1 MVTVQYLHSYVP
13 KHLAVQWLLNS
24 YEECYK
30 YYKHLKEKSKRKKK
44 WNTCSFRQKQVSC
57 RISMEKQYIRRS
69 KEYRQKVGD
78 KMDKKRQRKRSRRRR
93 LSHRQK
99 IVYMQIGAITVAI
112 FLALLVGAA
121 ALTKVLNRREVQT
134 DQKNAKQEQQEEK
147 IASEDDNSA
156 DSTSGDSRNE
166 PTTPEPTGEPVSI
179 TVSMVGDCTL
189 GTDINFDQSTSFDA
203 FYQMKND
210 PGYFFQNVKEI
221 FTADDLTVA
230 NMEGTLTTSDAR
242 QEKTFA
248 FKGDPSY
255 TEILT
260 RGGVEA
266 TNLANNHS
274 HDYGDQSYEDTIQY
288 LEAAG
293 ITTFG
298 YDRTTVM
305 DVKGIKVGLIGIY
318 ELKDGIG
325 RQQQVIDTIQ
335 EVKNQ
340 GAQVI
345 IVSFHWGTEK
355 SNIPDDAQKTLAH
368 LAIDQGADLVVGHH
382 PHVLQGIEKYQ
393 GKNIVY
399 SLGNFCFGGNKNPSD
414 KDTMI
419 FQQTFTVE
427 NGKLAEDD
435 VTNIIPCSLSS
446 ESGYNNYQPMVL
458 EGSEKERVLQKIED
472 FSTAINQ

>member
-1 MVTVQYLHSYVP
+1 MSY
-13 KHLAVQWLLNS
+13 
-24 YEECYK
+24 
-30 YYKHLKEKSKRKKK
+30 
-44 WNTCSFRQKQVSC
+44 
-57 RISMEKQYIRRS
+57 
-69 KEYRQKVGD
+69 
-78 KMDKKRQRKRSRRRR
+78 
-93 LSHRQK
+93 RQK
-99 IVYMQIGAITVAI
+99 IVYMQITLITVAI
-112 FLALLVGAA
+112 FLGLLVGAA
-121 ALTKVLNRREVQT
+121 ALTKVMNNRQAQNSEKT
-134 DQKNAKQEQQEEK
+134 ASQEQQEETTEPK
-147 IASEDDNSA
+147 KDDSSTDNTDDTSK
-156 DSTSGDSRNE
+156 DSQEET
-166 PTTPEPTGEPVSI
+166 TTPEPTAEPVSI

-189 GTDINFDQSTSFDA
+189 GTDVNFDQSTSFDA

-210 PGYFFQNVKEI
+210 PGYFFQNVKDI

-230 NMEGTLTTSDAR
+230 NMEGTLTTSNDR
-242 QEKTFA
+242 QQKTFA

-260 RGGVEA
+260 QGGVEA

-298 YDRTTVM
+298 YDRTAVM

-318 ELKDGIG
+318 ELKDGLG

-335 EVKNQ
+335 EVKDQ

-355 SNIPDDAQKTLAH
+355 SNIPDDIQKTLAH

-427 NGKLAEDD
+427 NGELVEDD

-458 EGSEKERVLQKIED
+458 EGSEKERVLQKIEE
-472 FSTAINQ
+472 FSAALNQ

>member
-1 MVTVQYLHSYVP
+1 MSY
-13 KHLAVQWLLNS
+13 
-24 YEECYK
+24 
-30 YYKHLKEKSKRKKK
+30 
-44 WNTCSFRQKQVSC
+44 
-57 RISMEKQYIRRS
+57 
-69 KEYRQKVGD
+69 
-78 KMDKKRQRKRSRRRR
+78 
-93 LSHRQK
+93 RQK
-99 IVYMQIGAITVAI
+99 IVYMQITLITVAI
-112 FLALLVGAA
+112 FLGLLVGAA
-121 ALTKVLNRREVQT
+121 ALTKVMNNRQAQNSEKT
-134 DQKNAKQEQQEEK
+134 ASQEQQEETTEPK
-147 IASEDDNSA
+147 KDDSSTDNTDDTSR
-156 DSTSGDSRNE
+156 DSKEKT
-166 PTTPEPTGEPVSI
+166 TTPEPTAETVSI

-189 GTDINFDQSTSFDA
+189 GTDVNFDQSTSFDA

-210 PGYFFQNVKEI
+210 PGYFFQNVKDI

-230 NMEGTLTTSDAR
+230 NMEGTLTTSNDR
-242 QEKTFA
+242 QQKTFA
-248 FKGDPSY
+248 FKGNPSY

-260 RGGVEA
+260 QGGVEA

-298 YDRTTVM
+298 YDRTAVM

-318 ELKDGIG
+318 ELKDGLG

-335 EVKNQ
+335 EVKDQ

-355 SNIPDDAQKTLAH
+355 SNIPDDIQKTLAH
-368 LAIDQGADLVVGHH
+368 LAVDQGADLVVGHH

-427 NGKLAEDD
+427 NGELVEDD

-458 EGSEKERVLQKIED
+458 EGSEKERVLQKIEE
-472 FSTAINQ
+472 FSAALNQ

>member
-1 MVTVQYLHSYVP
+1 M
-13 KHLAVQWLLNS
+13 N
-24 YEECYK
+24 
-30 YYKHLKEKSKRKKK
+30 KE
-44 WNTCSFRQKQVSC
+44 QQ
-57 RISMEKQYIRRS
+57 RRNA
-69 KEYRQKVGD
+69 
-78 KMDKKRQRKRSRRRR
+78 RRRR
-93 LSHRQK
+93 KRRRRMSYRQK
-99 IVYMQIGAITVAI
+99 IVYMQITLITVAI
-112 FLALLVGAA
+112 FLGLLVGAA
-121 ALTKVLNRREVQT
+121 ALTKVMNNRQAQNSEKT
-134 DQKNAKQEQQEEK
+134 ASQEQQEETTEPK
-147 IASEDDNSA
+147 KDDSSTDNTDDTSK
-156 DSTSGDSRNE
+156 DSQEET
-166 PTTPEPTGEPVSI
+166 TTPEPTAEPVSI

-189 GTDINFDQSTSFDA
+189 GTDVNFDQSTSFDA

-210 PGYFFQNVKEI
+210 PGYFFQKVKDI

-230 NMEGTLTTSDAR
+230 NMEGTLTTSNDR
-242 QEKTFA
+242 QQKTFA

-260 RGGVEA
+260 QGGVEA

-298 YDRTTVM
+298 YDRTAVM

-318 ELKDGIG
+318 ELKDGLG

-335 EVKNQ
+335 AVKDQ

-355 SNIPDDAQKTLAH
+355 SNIPDDIQKTLAH

-427 NGKLAEDD
+427 NGELVEDD

-458 EGSEKERVLQKIED
+458 EGSEKERVLQKIEE
-472 FSTAINQ
+472 FSAALNQ

>member
-1 MVTVQYLHSYVP
+1 MSY
-13 KHLAVQWLLNS
+13 
-24 YEECYK
+24 
-30 YYKHLKEKSKRKKK
+30 
-44 WNTCSFRQKQVSC
+44 
-57 RISMEKQYIRRS
+57 
-69 KEYRQKVGD
+69 
-78 KMDKKRQRKRSRRRR
+78 
-93 LSHRQK
+93 RQK
-99 IVYMQIGAITVAI
+99 IVYMQITLITVAI
-112 FLALLVGAA
+112 FLGLLVGAA
-121 ALTKVLNRREVQT
+121 ALTKVMNNRQAQNSEKTVS
-134 DQKNAKQEQQEEK
+134 QEQQEETTEPK
-147 IASEDDNSA
+147 KDDSSTDNTDDTSK
-156 DSTSGDSRNE
+156 DSQEET
-166 PTTPEPTGEPVSI
+166 TTPEPTAEPVSI

-189 GTDINFDQSTSFDA
+189 GTDVNFDQSTSFDA

-210 PGYFFQNVKEI
+210 PGYFFQNVKDI
-221 FTADDLTVA
+221 FNADDLTVA
-230 NMEGTLTTSDAR
+230 NMEGTLTTSNDR
-242 QEKTFA
+242 QQKTFA
-248 FKGDPSY
+248 FKGNPSY

-260 RGGVEA
+260 QGGVEA

-298 YDRTTVM
+298 YDRTAVM
-305 DVKGIKVGLIGIY
+305 DVKDIKVGLIGIY
-318 ELKDGIG
+318 ELKDGLG

-335 EVKNQ
+335 AVKDQ

-355 SNIPDDAQKTLAH
+355 SNIPDDIQKTLAH

-427 NGKLAEDD
+427 NGELVEDD

-458 EGSEKERVLQKIED
+458 EGSEKERVLQKIEE
-472 FSTAINQ
+472 FSAALNQ

>member
-1 MVTVQYLHSYVP
+1 
-13 KHLAVQWLLNS
+13 
-24 YEECYK
+24 
-30 YYKHLKEKSKRKKK
+30 
-44 WNTCSFRQKQVSC
+44 
-57 RISMEKQYIRRS
+57 
-69 KEYRQKVGD
+69 
-78 KMDKKRQRKRSRRRR
+78 MDKEQQRRNARRRR
-93 LSHRQK
+93 KRRRRMSYRQK
-99 IVYMQIGAITVAI
+99 IVYMQITLITVAI
-112 FLALLVGAA
+112 FLGLLVGAA
-121 ALTKVLNRREVQT
+121 ALTKVMNNRQAQNSEKT
-134 DQKNAKQEQQEEK
+134 ASQEQQEETTEPK
-147 IASEDDNSA
+147 KDDSSTDNTDDTSK
-156 DSTSGDSRNE
+156 DSQEET
-166 PTTPEPTGEPVSI
+166 TTPEPTAEPVSI
-179 TVSMVGDCTL
+179 TVSMVDDCTL
-189 GTDINFDQSTSFDA
+189 GTDVNFDQSTSFDA

-210 PGYFFQNVKEI
+210 PGYFFQNVKDI

-230 NMEGTLTTSDAR
+230 NMEGTLTTSNDR
-242 QEKTFA
+242 QQKTFA
-248 FKGDPSY
+248 FKGNPSY

-260 RGGVEA
+260 QGGVEA

-288 LEAAG
+288 LEADG

-298 YDRTTVM
+298 YDRTAVM

-318 ELKDGIG
+318 ELKDGLG
-325 RQQQVIDTIQ
+325 RQQQVIDTIR
-335 EVKNQ
+335 EVKDQ

-355 SNIPDDAQKTLAH
+355 SNIPDDIQKTLAH

-427 NGKLAEDD
+427 NGELVEDD

-458 EGSEKERVLQKIED
+458 EGSEKERVLQKIEE
-472 FSTAINQ
+472 FSAALNQ

>member
-1 MVTVQYLHSYVP
+1 MSY
-13 KHLAVQWLLNS
+13 
-24 YEECYK
+24 
-30 YYKHLKEKSKRKKK
+30 
-44 WNTCSFRQKQVSC
+44 
-57 RISMEKQYIRRS
+57 
-69 KEYRQKVGD
+69 
-78 KMDKKRQRKRSRRRR
+78 
-93 LSHRQK
+93 RQK
-99 IVYMQIGAITVAI
+99 IVYMQITLITVAI
-112 FLALLVGAA
+112 FLGLLVGAA
-121 ALTKVLNRREVQT
+121 ALTKVMNNRQAQNSEKT
-134 DQKNAKQEQQEEK
+134 ASQEQQEETTEPK
-147 IASEDDNSA
+147 KDDSSTDNTDDTSK
-156 DSTSGDSRNE
+156 DSQEET
-166 PTTPEPTGEPVSI
+166 TTPEPTAESVSI

-189 GTDINFDQSTSFDA
+189 GTDVNFDQSTSFDA

-210 PGYFFQNVKEI
+210 PGYFFQNVKDI

-230 NMEGTLTTSDAR
+230 NMEGTLTTSNDR
-242 QEKTFA
+242 QQKTFA

-260 RGGVEA
+260 QGGVEA

-298 YDRTTVM
+298 YDRTAVM

-318 ELKDGIG
+318 ELKDGLG

-335 EVKNQ
+335 AVKDQ

-355 SNIPDDAQKTLAH
+355 SNIPDDIQKTLAH

-427 NGKLAEDD
+427 NGELVEDD

-458 EGSEKERVLQKIED
+458 EGSEKERVLQKIEE
-472 FSTAINQ
+472 FSAALNQ

>member
-1 MVTVQYLHSYVP
+1 MSY
-13 KHLAVQWLLNS
+13 
-24 YEECYK
+24 
-30 YYKHLKEKSKRKKK
+30 
-44 WNTCSFRQKQVSC
+44 
-57 RISMEKQYIRRS
+57 
-69 KEYRQKVGD
+69 
-78 KMDKKRQRKRSRRRR
+78 
-93 LSHRQK
+93 RQK
-99 IVYMQIGAITVAI
+99 IVYMQITLITVAI
-112 FLALLVGAA
+112 FLGLLVGAA
-121 ALTKVLNRREVQT
+121 ALTKVMNNRQAQNSEKT
-134 DQKNAKQEQQEEK
+134 ASQEQQEETTEPK
-147 IASEDDNSA
+147 KDDSSTDNTDDTSK
-156 DSTSGDSRNE
+156 DSQEET
-166 PTTPEPTGEPVSI
+166 TTPEPTAEPVSI

-189 GTDINFDQSTSFDA
+189 GTDVNFDQSTSFDA

-210 PGYFFQNVKEI
+210 PGYFFQNVKDI

-230 NMEGTLTTSDAR
+230 NMEGTLTTSNDR
-242 QEKTFA
+242 QQKTFA
-248 FKGDPSY
+248 FKGNPSY

-260 RGGVEA
+260 QGGVEA

-298 YDRTTVM
+298 YDRTAVM

-318 ELKDGIG
+318 ELKDGLG

-335 EVKNQ
+335 EVKDQ

-355 SNIPDDAQKTLAH
+355 SNIPDDIQKTLAH
-368 LAIDQGADLVVGHH
+368 LAVDQGADLVVGHH

-399 SLGNFCFGGNKNPSD
+399 SLGNFCFGGHKNPSI

-427 NGKLAEDD
+427 NGELVEDD

-446 ESGYNNYQPMVL
+446 ESSYNNYQPMVL
-458 EGSEKERVLQKIED
+458 EGSEKERVLQKIEE
-472 FSTAINQ
+472 FSAALNQ

>member
-1 MVTVQYLHSYVP
+1 MSY
-13 KHLAVQWLLNS
+13 
-24 YEECYK
+24 
-30 YYKHLKEKSKRKKK
+30 
-44 WNTCSFRQKQVSC
+44 
-57 RISMEKQYIRRS
+57 
-69 KEYRQKVGD
+69 
-78 KMDKKRQRKRSRRRR
+78 
-93 LSHRQK
+93 RQK
-99 IVYMQIGAITVAI
+99 IVYMQITLITVAI
-112 FLALLVGAA
+112 FLGLLVGAA
-121 ALTKVLNRREVQT
+121 ALTKVMNNRQAQNSEKT
-134 DQKNAKQEQQEEK
+134 ASQEQQEETTEPK
-147 IASEDDNSA
+147 KDDSSTDNTDDTSK
-156 DSTSGDSRNE
+156 DSQEET
-166 PTTPEPTGEPVSI
+166 TTPEPTAEPVSI

-189 GTDINFDQSTSFDA
+189 GTDVNFDQSTSFDA

-210 PGYFFQNVKEI
+210 PGYFFQNVKDI

-230 NMEGTLTTSDAR
+230 NMEGTLTTSNDR
-242 QEKTFA
+242 QQKTFA
-248 FKGDPSY
+248 FKGNPSY

-260 RGGVEA
+260 QGGVEA

-288 LEAAG
+288 LEADG

-298 YDRTTVM
+298 YDRTAVM

-318 ELKDGIG
+318 ELKDGLG
-325 RQQQVIDTIQ
+325 RQQQVIDTIR
-335 EVKNQ
+335 EVKDQ

-355 SNIPDDAQKTLAH
+355 SNIPDDIQKTLAH

-427 NGKLAEDD
+427 NGKLVEDD

-458 EGSEKERVLQKIED
+458 EGSEKERVLQKIEE
-472 FSTAINQ
+472 FSAALNQ

>member
-1 MVTVQYLHSYVP
+1 MSY
-13 KHLAVQWLLNS
+13 
-24 YEECYK
+24 
-30 YYKHLKEKSKRKKK
+30 
-44 WNTCSFRQKQVSC
+44 
-57 RISMEKQYIRRS
+57 
-69 KEYRQKVGD
+69 
-78 KMDKKRQRKRSRRRR
+78 
-93 LSHRQK
+93 RQK
-99 IVYMQIGAITVAI
+99 IVYMQITLITVAI
-112 FLALLVGAA
+112 FLGLLVGAA
-121 ALTKVLNRREVQT
+121 ALTKVMNNRQAQNSEKT
-134 DQKNAKQEQQEEK
+134 ASQEQQEETTEPK
-147 IASEDDNSA
+147 KDDSSTDNTDDTSK
-156 DSTSGDSRNE
+156 DSQEET
-166 PTTPEPTGEPVSI
+166 TTPEPTAEPVSI

-189 GTDINFDQSTSFDA
+189 GTDVNFDQSTSFDA

-210 PGYFFQNVKEI
+210 PGYFFQNVKDI
-221 FTADDLTVA
+221 FNADDLTVA
-230 NMEGTLTTSDAR
+230 NMEGTLTTSNDR
-242 QEKTFA
+242 QQKTFA
-248 FKGDPSY
+248 FKGNPSY

-260 RGGVEA
+260 QGGVEA

-298 YDRTTVM
+298 YDRTAVM

-318 ELKDGIG
+318 ELKDGLG

-335 EVKNQ
+335 EVKDQ

-355 SNIPDDAQKTLAH
+355 SNIPDDIQKTLAH
-368 LAIDQGADLVVGHH
+368 LAVDQGADLVVGHH

-427 NGKLAEDD
+427 NGELVEDD

-458 EGSEKERVLQKIED
+458 EGSEKERVLQKIEE
-472 FSTAINQ
+472 FSAALNQ

>member
-1 MVTVQYLHSYVP
+1 M
-13 KHLAVQWLLNS
+13 N
-24 YEECYK
+24 
-30 YYKHLKEKSKRKKK
+30 KE
-44 WNTCSFRQKQVSC
+44 QQ
-57 RISMEKQYIRRS
+57 RRNA
-69 KEYRQKVGD
+69 
-78 KMDKKRQRKRSRRRR
+78 RRRR
-93 LSHRQK
+93 KRRRRMSYRQK
-99 IVYMQIGAITVAI
+99 IVYMQITLITVAI
-112 FLALLVGAA
+112 FLGLLVGAA
-121 ALTKVLNRREVQT
+121 ALTKVMNNRQAQNSEKT
-134 DQKNAKQEQQEEK
+134 ASQEQQEETTEPK
-147 IASEDDNSA
+147 KDDSSTDNTDDTSK
-156 DSTSGDSRNE
+156 DSQEET
-166 PTTPEPTGEPVSI
+166 TTPEPTAESVSI

-189 GTDINFDQSTSFDA
+189 GTDVNFDQSTSFDA

-210 PGYFFQNVKEI
+210 PGYFFQNVKDI

-230 NMEGTLTTSDAR
+230 NMEGTLTTSNDR
-242 QEKTFA
+242 QQKTFA

-298 YDRTTVM
+298 YDRTAVM

-318 ELKDGIG
+318 ELKDGLG

-335 EVKNQ
+335 EVKDQ

-355 SNIPDDAQKTLAH
+355 SNVPDDIQKTLAH
-368 LAIDQGADLVVGHH
+368 LAVDQGADLVVGHH
-382 PHVLQGIEKYQ
+382 QHVLQGIEKYQ

-427 NGKLAEDD
+427 NGELVEDD

-458 EGSEKERVLQKIED
+458 EGSEKERVLQKIEE
-472 FSTAINQ
+472 FSAALNQ

>member
-1 MVTVQYLHSYVP
+1 
-13 KHLAVQWLLNS
+13 
-24 YEECYK
+24 
-30 YYKHLKEKSKRKKK
+30 
-44 WNTCSFRQKQVSC
+44 
-57 RISMEKQYIRRS
+57 
-69 KEYRQKVGD
+69 
-78 KMDKKRQRKRSRRRR
+78 MDKEQQRRNARRRR
-93 LSHRQK
+93 KRRRRMSYRQK
-99 IVYMQIGAITVAI
+99 IVYMQITLITVAI
-112 FLALLVGAA
+112 FLGLLVGAA
-121 ALTKVLNRREVQT
+121 ALTKVMNNRQAQNSEKT
-134 DQKNAKQEQQEEK
+134 ASQEQQEETTEPK
-147 IASEDDNSA
+147 KDDSSTDNTDDTSK
-156 DSTSGDSRNE
+156 DSQE
-166 PTTPEPTGEPVSI
+166 ETTTPVSI

-189 GTDINFDQSTSFDA
+189 GTDVNFDQSTSFDA

-210 PGYFFQNVKEI
+210 PGYFFQNVKDI
-221 FTADDLTVA
+221 FTADDFTVA
-230 NMEGTLTTSDAR
+230 NMEGTLTTSNDR
-242 QEKTFA
+242 QQKTFA
-248 FKGDPSY
+248 FKGNPSY

-260 RGGVEA
+260 QGGVEA

-298 YDRTTVM
+298 YDRTAVM

-318 ELKDGIG
+318 ELKDGLG

-335 EVKNQ
+335 EVKDQ

-355 SNIPDDAQKTLAH
+355 SNIPDDIQKTLAH

-427 NGKLAEDD
+427 NGELVEDD

-458 EGSEKERVLQKIED
+458 EGSEKERVLQKIEE
-472 FSTAINQ
+472 FSAALNQ

>member
-1 MVTVQYLHSYVP
+1 
-13 KHLAVQWLLNS
+13 
-24 YEECYK
+24 
-30 YYKHLKEKSKRKKK
+30 
-44 WNTCSFRQKQVSC
+44 
-57 RISMEKQYIRRS
+57 
-69 KEYRQKVGD
+69 
-78 KMDKKRQRKRSRRRR
+78 MDKEQQRRNARRRR
-93 LSHRQK
+93 KRRRRMSYRQK
-99 IVYMQIGAITVAI
+99 IVYMQITLITVAI
-112 FLALLVGAA
+112 FLGLLVGAA
-121 ALTKVLNRREVQT
+121 ALTKVMNNRQAQNSEKT
-134 DQKNAKQEQQEEK
+134 ASQEQQEETTEPK
-147 IASEDDNSA
+147 KDDSSTDNTDDTSK
-156 DSTSGDSRNE
+156 DSQEET
-166 PTTPEPTGEPVSI
+166 TTPEPTAEPVSI

-189 GTDINFDQSTSFDA
+189 GTDVNFDQSTSFDA

-210 PGYFFQNVKEI
+210 PGYFFQNVKDI
-221 FTADDLTVA
+221 FTADDFTVA
-230 NMEGTLTTSDAR
+230 NMEGTLTTSNDR
-242 QEKTFA
+242 QQKTFA
-248 FKGDPSY
+248 FKGNPSY

-260 RGGVEA
+260 QGGVEA

-298 YDRTTVM
+298 YDRTAVM

-318 ELKDGIG
+318 ELKDGLG

-335 EVKNQ
+335 EVKDQ

-355 SNIPDDAQKTLAH
+355 SNIPDDIQKTLAH

-427 NGKLAEDD
+427 NGELVEDD

-458 EGSEKERVLQKIED
+458 EGSEKERILQKIEE
-472 FSTAINQ
+472 FSAALNQ

>member
-1 MVTVQYLHSYVP
+1 MSY
-13 KHLAVQWLLNS
+13 
-24 YEECYK
+24 
-30 YYKHLKEKSKRKKK
+30 
-44 WNTCSFRQKQVSC
+44 
-57 RISMEKQYIRRS
+57 
-69 KEYRQKVGD
+69 
-78 KMDKKRQRKRSRRRR
+78 
-93 LSHRQK
+93 RQK
-99 IVYMQIGAITVAI
+99 IVYMQITLITVAI
-112 FLALLVGAA
+112 FLGLLVGAA
-121 ALTKVLNRREVQT
+121 ALTKAMNNRQAQNSEKT
-134 DQKNAKQEQQEEK
+134 ASQEQQEETTEPK
-147 IASEDDNSA
+147 KDDSSTDNTDDTSK
-156 DSTSGDSRNE
+156 DSQEET
-166 PTTPEPTGEPVSI
+166 TTPEPTAEPVSI
-179 TVSMVGDCTL
+179 TVSMVGDWTL
-189 GTDINFDQSTSFDA
+189 GTDVNFDQSTSFDA

-210 PGYFFQNVKEI
+210 PGYFFQKVKDI

-230 NMEGTLTTSDAR
+230 NMEGTLTTSNDR
-242 QEKTFA
+242 QQKTFA

-260 RGGVEA
+260 QGGVEA

-298 YDRTTVM
+298 YDRTAVM

-318 ELKDGIG
+318 ELKDGLG

-335 EVKNQ
+335 AVKDQ

-355 SNIPDDAQKTLAH
+355 SNIPDDIQKTLAH

-427 NGKLAEDD
+427 NGELVEDD

-458 EGSEKERVLQKIED
+458 EGSEKERVLQKIEE
-472 FSTAINQ
+472 FSAALNQ

>member
-1 MVTVQYLHSYVP
+1 
-13 KHLAVQWLLNS
+13 
-24 YEECYK
+24 
-30 YYKHLKEKSKRKKK
+30 
-44 WNTCSFRQKQVSC
+44 
-57 RISMEKQYIRRS
+57 
-69 KEYRQKVGD
+69 
-78 KMDKKRQRKRSRRRR
+78 MDKEQQRRNARRRR
-93 LSHRQK
+93 KRRRRMSYRQK
-99 IVYMQIGAITVAI
+99 IVYMQITLITVAI
-112 FLALLVGAA
+112 FLGLLVGAA
-121 ALTKVLNRREVQT
+121 ALTKVMNNRQAQNSEKT
-134 DQKNAKQEQQEEK
+134 ASQEQQEETTEPK
-147 IASEDDNSA
+147 KDDSSTDNTDDTSK
-156 DSTSGDSRNE
+156 DSQEET
-166 PTTPEPTGEPVSI
+166 TTPEPTAEPVSI

-189 GTDINFDQSTSFDA
+189 GTDVNFDQSTSFDA

-210 PGYFFQNVKEI
+210 PGYFFQNVKDI

-230 NMEGTLTTSDAR
+230 NMEGTLTTSNDR
-242 QEKTFA
+242 QQKTFA
-248 FKGDPSY
+248 FKGNPSY

-260 RGGVEA
+260 QGGVEA

-298 YDRTTVM
+298 YDRTAVM

-318 ELKDGIG
+318 ELKDGLG
-325 RQQQVIDTIQ
+325 RQQQVIDTIR
-335 EVKNQ
+335 EVKDQ

-355 SNIPDDAQKTLAH
+355 SNIPDDIQKTLAH

-427 NGKLAEDD
+427 NGELVEDD

-458 EGSEKERVLQKIED
+458 EGSEKERVLQKIEE
-472 FSTAINQ
+472 FSAALNQ

>member
-1 MVTVQYLHSYVP
+1 M
-13 KHLAVQWLLNS
+13 N
-24 YEECYK
+24 
-30 YYKHLKEKSKRKKK
+30 KE
-44 WNTCSFRQKQVSC
+44 QQ
-57 RISMEKQYIRRS
+57 RRNA
-69 KEYRQKVGD
+69 
-78 KMDKKRQRKRSRRRR
+78 RRRR
-93 LSHRQK
+93 KRRRRMSYRQK
-99 IVYMQIGAITVAI
+99 IVYMQITLITVAI
-112 FLALLVGAA
+112 FLGLLVGAA
-121 ALTKVLNRREVQT
+121 ALTKVMNNRQAQNSEKT
-134 DQKNAKQEQQEEK
+134 ASQEQQEETTEPK
-147 IASEDDNSA
+147 KDDSSTDNTDDISK
-156 DSTSGDSRNE
+156 DSQEET
-166 PTTPEPTGEPVSI
+166 TTPEPTAEPVSI

-189 GTDINFDQSTSFDA
+189 GTDVNFDQSTSFDA

-210 PGYFFQNVKEI
+210 PGYFFQNVKDI
-221 FTADDLTVA
+221 FTADDLTVT
-230 NMEGTLTTSDAR
+230 NMEGTLTTSNDR
-242 QEKTFA
+242 QQKTFA

-298 YDRTTVM
+298 YDRTAVM

-318 ELKDGIG
+318 ELKDGLG

-335 EVKNQ
+335 EVKDQ

-355 SNIPDDAQKTLAH
+355 SNIPDDIQKTLAH
-368 LAIDQGADLVVGHH
+368 LAVDQGADLVVGHH

-427 NGKLAEDD
+427 NGELVEDD

-458 EGSEKERVLQKIED
+458 EGSEKERVLQKIEE
-472 FSTAINQ
+472 FSAALNQ

>member
-1 MVTVQYLHSYVP
+1 
-13 KHLAVQWLLNS
+13 
-24 YEECYK
+24 
-30 YYKHLKEKSKRKKK
+30 
-44 WNTCSFRQKQVSC
+44 
-57 RISMEKQYIRRS
+57 
-69 KEYRQKVGD
+69 
-78 KMDKKRQRKRSRRRR
+78 MDKEQQRRNARRRR
-93 LSHRQK
+93 KRRRRMSYRQK
-99 IVYMQIGAITVAI
+99 IVYMQITLITVAI
-112 FLALLVGAA
+112 FLGLLVGAA
-121 ALTKVLNRREVQT
+121 ALTKVMNNRQAQNSEKT
-134 DQKNAKQEQQEEK
+134 ASQEQQEETTEPK
-147 IASEDDNSA
+147 KDDSSTDNTDDTSK
-156 DSTSGDSRNE
+156 DSQEET
-166 PTTPEPTGEPVSI
+166 TTPEPTAEPVSI

-189 GTDINFDQSTSFDA
+189 GTDVNFDQSTSFDA

-210 PGYFFQNVKEI
+210 PGYFFQNVKDI

-230 NMEGTLTTSDAR
+230 NMEGTLTTSNDR
-242 QEKTFA
+242 QQKTFA
-248 FKGDPSY
+248 FKGNPSY

-260 RGGVEA
+260 QGGVEA

-288 LEAAG
+288 LESDG

-298 YDRTTVM
+298 YDRTAVM

-318 ELKDGIG
+318 ELKDGLG
-325 RQQQVIDTIQ
+325 RQQQVIDTIR
-335 EVKNQ
+335 EVKDQ

-355 SNIPDDAQKTLAH
+355 SNIPDDIQKTLAH

-427 NGKLAEDD
+427 NGELVEDD

-458 EGSEKERVLQKIED
+458 EGSEKERVLQKIEE
-472 FSTAINQ
+472 FSVALNQ

>member
-1 MVTVQYLHSYVP
+1 
-13 KHLAVQWLLNS
+13 
-24 YEECYK
+24 
-30 YYKHLKEKSKRKKK
+30 
-44 WNTCSFRQKQVSC
+44 
-57 RISMEKQYIRRS
+57 
-69 KEYRQKVGD
+69 
-78 KMDKKRQRKRSRRRR
+78 MDKEQQRRNARRRR
-93 LSHRQK
+93 KRRRRMSYRQK
-99 IVYMQIGAITVAI
+99 IVYMQITLITVAI
-112 FLALLVGAA
+112 FLGLLVGAA
-121 ALTKVLNRREVQT
+121 ALTKVMNNRQAQNSEKT
-134 DQKNAKQEQQEEK
+134 ASQEQQEETTEPK
-147 IASEDDNSA
+147 KDDSSTDNTDDTSK
-156 DSTSGDSRNE
+156 DSQEET
-166 PTTPEPTGEPVSI
+166 TTPEPTAEPVSI

-189 GTDINFDQSTSFDA
+189 GTDVNFDQSTSFDA

-210 PGYFFQNVKEI
+210 PGYFFQNVKDI

-230 NMEGTLTTSDAR
+230 NMEGTLTTSNDR
-242 QEKTFA
+242 QQKTFA
-248 FKGDPSY
+248 FKGNPSY

-260 RGGVEA
+260 QGGVEA

-298 YDRTTVM
+298 YDRTAVM

-318 ELKDGIG
+318 ELKDGLG

-335 EVKNQ
+335 EVKDQ

-355 SNIPDDAQKTLAH
+355 SNIPDDIQKTLAH

-427 NGKLAEDD
+427 NGELVEDD

-458 EGSEKERVLQKIED
+458 DGSEKERVLQKIEE
-472 FSTAINQ
+472 FSAALNQ

>member
-1 MVTVQYLHSYVP
+1 MSY
-13 KHLAVQWLLNS
+13 
-24 YEECYK
+24 
-30 YYKHLKEKSKRKKK
+30 
-44 WNTCSFRQKQVSC
+44 
-57 RISMEKQYIRRS
+57 
-69 KEYRQKVGD
+69 
-78 KMDKKRQRKRSRRRR
+78 
-93 LSHRQK
+93 RQK
-99 IVYMQIGAITVAI
+99 IVYMQITLITVAI
-112 FLALLVGAA
+112 FLGLLVGAA
-121 ALTKVLNRREVQT
+121 ALTKVMNNRQAQNSEKT
-134 DQKNAKQEQQEEK
+134 ASQEQQEQTTEPK
-147 IASEDDNSA
+147 KDDSSTDNTDDTSK
-156 DSTSGDSRNE
+156 DSQEET
-166 PTTPEPTGEPVSI
+166 TTPEPTAEPVSI

-189 GTDINFDQSTSFDA
+189 GTDVNFDQSTSFDA

-210 PGYFFQNVKEI
+210 PGYFFQNVKDI

-230 NMEGTLTTSDAR
+230 NMEGTLTTSNDR
-242 QEKTFA
+242 QQKTFA
-248 FKGDPSY
+248 FKGNPSY

-260 RGGVEA
+260 QGGVEA

-288 LEAAG
+288 LEADG

-298 YDRTTVM
+298 YDRTAVM

-318 ELKDGIG
+318 ELKDGLG
-325 RQQQVIDTIQ
+325 RQQQVIDTIR
-335 EVKNQ
+335 EVKDQ

-355 SNIPDDAQKTLAH
+355 SNIPDDIQKTLAH

-427 NGKLAEDD
+427 NGELVEDD

-458 EGSEKERVLQKIED
+458 EGSEKERVLQKIEE
-472 FSTAINQ
+472 FSAALNQ

>member
-1 MVTVQYLHSYVP
+1 M
-13 KHLAVQWLLNS
+13 N
-24 YEECYK
+24 
-30 YYKHLKEKSKRKKK
+30 KE
-44 WNTCSFRQKQVSC
+44 QQ
-57 RISMEKQYIRRS
+57 RRNA
-69 KEYRQKVGD
+69 
-78 KMDKKRQRKRSRRRR
+78 RRRR
-93 LSHRQK
+93 KRRRRMSYRQK
-99 IVYMQIGAITVAI
+99 IVYMQITLITVAI
-112 FLALLVGAA
+112 FLGLLVGAA
-121 ALTKVLNRREVQT
+121 ALTKVMNNRQAQNSEKT
-134 DQKNAKQEQQEEK
+134 ASQEQQEETTEPK
-147 IASEDDNSA
+147 KDDSSTDNTDDTSK
-156 DSTSGDSRNE
+156 DSQEET
-166 PTTPEPTGEPVSI
+166 TTPEPTAESVSI

-189 GTDINFDQSTSFDA
+189 GTDVNFDQSTSFDA

-210 PGYFFQNVKEI
+210 PGYFFQNVKDI

-230 NMEGTLTTSDAR
+230 NMEGTLTTSNDR
-242 QEKTFA
+242 QQKTFA

-260 RGGVEA
+260 RGSVEA

-298 YDRTTVM
+298 YDRTAVM

-318 ELKDGIG
+318 ELKDGLG

-335 EVKNQ
+335 KVKDQ

-355 SNIPDDAQKTLAH
+355 SNIPDDIQKTLAH

-427 NGKLAEDD
+427 NGELVEDD

-458 EGSEKERVLQKIED
+458 EVSEKERVLQKIEE
-472 FSTAINQ
+472 FSAALNQ

>member
-1 MVTVQYLHSYVP
+1 M
-13 KHLAVQWLLNS
+13 N
-24 YEECYK
+24 
-30 YYKHLKEKSKRKKK
+30 KE
-44 WNTCSFRQKQVSC
+44 QQ
-57 RISMEKQYIRRS
+57 RRNA
-69 KEYRQKVGD
+69 
-78 KMDKKRQRKRSRRRR
+78 RRRR
-93 LSHRQK
+93 KRRRRMSYRQK
-99 IVYMQIGAITVAI
+99 IVYMQITLITVAI
-112 FLALLVGAA
+112 FLGLLVGAA
-121 ALTKVLNRREVQT
+121 ALTKAMNNRQAQNSEKT
-134 DQKNAKQEQQEEK
+134 ASQEQQEATTEPK
-147 IASEDDNSA
+147 KDDSSTDNTDDTSK
-156 DSTSGDSRNE
+156 DSQEET
-166 PTTPEPTGEPVSI
+166 TTPEPTAEPVSI

-189 GTDINFDQSTSFDA
+189 GTDVNFDQSTSFDA

-210 PGYFFQNVKEI
+210 PGYFFQKVKDI

-230 NMEGTLTTSDAR
+230 NMEGTLTTSNDR
-242 QEKTFA
+242 QQKTFA

-260 RGGVEA
+260 QGGVEA

-298 YDRTTVM
+298 YDRTAVM

-318 ELKDGIG
+318 ELKDGLG

-335 EVKNQ
+335 EVKDQ

-355 SNIPDDAQKTLAH
+355 SNIPDDIQKTLAH

-427 NGKLAEDD
+427 NEELVEDD

-458 EGSEKERVLQKIED
+458 EGSEKERVLQKIEE
-472 FSTAINQ
+472 FSAALNQ

>member
-1 MVTVQYLHSYVP
+1 MSY
-13 KHLAVQWLLNS
+13 
-24 YEECYK
+24 
-30 YYKHLKEKSKRKKK
+30 
-44 WNTCSFRQKQVSC
+44 
-57 RISMEKQYIRRS
+57 
-69 KEYRQKVGD
+69 
-78 KMDKKRQRKRSRRRR
+78 
-93 LSHRQK
+93 RQK
-99 IVYMQIGAITVAI
+99 IVYMQITLITVAI
-112 FLALLVGAA
+112 FLGLLVGAA
-121 ALTKVLNRREVQT
+121 ALTKVMNNRQAQNSEKT
-134 DQKNAKQEQQEEK
+134 ASQEQQEETTEPK
-147 IASEDDNSA
+147 KDDSSTDNTDDTSK
-156 DSTSGDSRNE
+156 DSQEET
-166 PTTPEPTGEPVSI
+166 TTPEPTAEPVSI

-189 GTDINFDQSTSFDA
+189 GTDVNFDQSTSFDA

-210 PGYFFQNVKEI
+210 PGYFFQNVKDI

-230 NMEGTLTTSDAR
+230 NMEGTLTTSNDR
-242 QEKTFA
+242 QQKTFA

-274 HDYGDQSYEDTIQY
+274 RDYGDQSYEDTIQY

-298 YDRTTVM
+298 YDRTAVM

-318 ELKDGIG
+318 ELKDGLG

-335 EVKNQ
+335 EVKDQ

-355 SNIPDDAQKTLAH
+355 SNVPDDIQKTLAH
-368 LAIDQGADLVVGHH
+368 LAVDQGADLVVGHH

-427 NGKLAEDD
+427 NGELVEDD

-458 EGSEKERVLQKIED
+458 EGSEKERVLQKIEE
-472 FSTAINQ
+472 FSAALNQ

>member
-1 MVTVQYLHSYVP
+1 MSY
-13 KHLAVQWLLNS
+13 
-24 YEECYK
+24 
-30 YYKHLKEKSKRKKK
+30 
-44 WNTCSFRQKQVSC
+44 
-57 RISMEKQYIRRS
+57 
-69 KEYRQKVGD
+69 
-78 KMDKKRQRKRSRRRR
+78 
-93 LSHRQK
+93 RQK
-99 IVYMQIGAITVAI
+99 IVYMQITLITVAI
-112 FLALLVGAA
+112 FLGLLVGAA
-121 ALTKVLNRREVQT
+121 ALTKVMNNRQAQNSEKT
-134 DQKNAKQEQQEEK
+134 ASQEQQEETTEPK
-147 IASEDDNSA
+147 KDDSSTDNTDDTSK
-156 DSTSGDSRNE
+156 DSQEET
-166 PTTPEPTGEPVSI
+166 TTPEPTAESVSI

-189 GTDINFDQSTSFDA
+189 GTDVNFDQSTSFDA

-210 PGYFFQNVKEI
+210 PGYFFQNVKDI

-230 NMEGTLTTSDAR
+230 NMEGTLTTSNDR
-242 QEKTFA
+242 QQKTFA

-274 HDYGDQSYEDTIQY
+274 RDYGDQSYEDTIQY

-298 YDRTTVM
+298 YDRTAVM

-318 ELKDGIG
+318 ELKDGLG

-335 EVKNQ
+335 EVKDQ

-355 SNIPDDAQKTLAH
+355 SNIPDDIQKTLAH
-368 LAIDQGADLVVGHH
+368 LAVDQGADLVVGHH

-427 NGKLAEDD
+427 NGELVEDD

-458 EGSEKERVLQKIED
+458 EGSEKERVLQKIEE
-472 FSTAINQ
+472 FSAALNQ

>member
-1 MVTVQYLHSYVP
+1 
-13 KHLAVQWLLNS
+13 
-24 YEECYK
+24 
-30 YYKHLKEKSKRKKK
+30 
-44 WNTCSFRQKQVSC
+44 
-57 RISMEKQYIRRS
+57 
-69 KEYRQKVGD
+69 
-78 KMDKKRQRKRSRRRR
+78 MDKEQQRRNARRRR
-93 LSHRQK
+93 KRRRRMSYRQK
-99 IVYMQIGAITVAI
+99 IVYMQITLITVAI
-112 FLALLVGAA
+112 FLGLLVGAA
-121 ALTKVLNRREVQT
+121 ALTKVMNNRQAQNSEKTASQG
-134 DQKNAKQEQQEEK
+134 QQEETTEPK
-147 IASEDDNSA
+147 KDDSSTDNTDDTSK
-156 DSTSGDSRNE
+156 DSQEET
-166 PTTPEPTGEPVSI
+166 TTPEPTAEPVSI

-189 GTDINFDQSTSFDA
+189 GTDVNFDQSTSFDA

-210 PGYFFQNVKEI
+210 PGYFFQNVKDI

-230 NMEGTLTTSDAR
+230 NMEGTLTTSNDR
-242 QEKTFA
+242 QQKTFA
-248 FKGDPSY
+248 FKGNPSY

-260 RGGVEA
+260 QGGVEA

-298 YDRTTVM
+298 YDRTAVM

-318 ELKDGIG
+318 ELKDGLG

-335 EVKNQ
+335 EVKDQ

-355 SNIPDDAQKTLAH
+355 SNIPDDIQKTLAH

-427 NGKLAEDD
+427 NGELVEDD

-458 EGSEKERVLQKIED
+458 EGSEKERVLQKIEE
-472 FSTAINQ
+472 FSAALNQ

>member
-1 MVTVQYLHSYVP
+1 MSY
-13 KHLAVQWLLNS
+13 
-24 YEECYK
+24 
-30 YYKHLKEKSKRKKK
+30 
-44 WNTCSFRQKQVSC
+44 
-57 RISMEKQYIRRS
+57 
-69 KEYRQKVGD
+69 
-78 KMDKKRQRKRSRRRR
+78 
-93 LSHRQK
+93 RQK
-99 IVYMQIGAITVAI
+99 IVYMQITLITVAI
-112 FLALLVGAA
+112 FLGLLVGAA
-121 ALTKVLNRREVQT
+121 ALTKVMNNRQAQNSEKT
-134 DQKNAKQEQQEEK
+134 ASQEQQEETTEPK
-147 IASEDDNSA
+147 KDDSSTDNTDDTSK
-156 DSTSGDSRNE
+156 DSQEET
-166 PTTPEPTGEPVSI
+166 TTPEPTAEPVSI

-189 GTDINFDQSTSFDA
+189 GTDVNFDQSTSFDA

-210 PGYFFQNVKEI
+210 PGYFFQNVKDI

-230 NMEGTLTTSDAR
+230 NMEGTLTTSNDR
-242 QEKTFA
+242 QQKTFA
-248 FKGDPSY
+248 FKGNPSY

-260 RGGVEA
+260 QGGVEA

-298 YDRTTVM
+298 YDRTAVM

-318 ELKDGIG
+318 ELKDGLG

-335 EVKNQ
+335 EVKDQ

-355 SNIPDDAQKTLAH
+355 SNIPDDIQKTLAH

-399 SLGNFCFGGNKNPSD
+399 SLGNFCFDGNKNPSD

-427 NGKLAEDD
+427 NGELVEDD

-458 EGSEKERVLQKIED
+458 EGSEKERVLQKIEE
-472 FSTAINQ
+472 FSAALNQ

>member
-1 MVTVQYLHSYVP
+1 M
-13 KHLAVQWLLNS
+13 N
-24 YEECYK
+24 
-30 YYKHLKEKSKRKKK
+30 KEQQRRNARRRRKR
-44 WNTCSFRQKQVSC
+44 
-57 RISMEKQYIRRS
+57 RRRMS
-69 KEYRQKVGD
+69 YRQK
-78 KMDKKRQRKRSRRRR
+78 S
-93 LSHRQK
+93 
-99 IVYMQIGAITVAI
+99 VYMQITLITVAI
-112 FLALLVGAA
+112 FLGLLVGAA
-121 ALTKVLNRREVQT
+121 ALTKVMNNRQAQNSEKT
-134 DQKNAKQEQQEEK
+134 ASQEQQEETTEPK
-147 IASEDDNSA
+147 KDDSGTDNTDDTSK
-156 DSTSGDSRNE
+156 DSQEET
-166 PTTPEPTGEPVSI
+166 TTPEPTAEPVSI

-189 GTDINFDQSTSFDA
+189 GTEVNFDQSTSFDA

-210 PGYFFQNVKEI
+210 PGYFFQKVKDI

-230 NMEGTLTTSDAR
+230 NMEGTLTTSNDR
-242 QEKTFA
+242 QQKTFA

-260 RGGVEA
+260 QGGVEA

-298 YDRTTVM
+298 YDRTAVM

-318 ELKDGIG
+318 ELKDGLG

-335 EVKNQ
+335 AVKDQ

-355 SNIPDDAQKTLAH
+355 SNIPDDIQKTLAH

-427 NGKLAEDD
+427 NGELVEDD

-458 EGSEKERVLQKIED
+458 EGSEKERVLQKIEE
-472 FSTAINQ
+472 FSAALNQ

>member
-1 MVTVQYLHSYVP
+1 M
-13 KHLAVQWLLNS
+13 N
-24 YEECYK
+24 
-30 YYKHLKEKSKRKKK
+30 KE
-44 WNTCSFRQKQVSC
+44 QQ
-57 RISMEKQYIRRS
+57 RRNA
-69 KEYRQKVGD
+69 
-78 KMDKKRQRKRSRRRR
+78 RRRR
-93 LSHRQK
+93 KRRRRMSYRQK
-99 IVYMQIGAITVAI
+99 IVYMQITLITVAI
-112 FLALLVGAA
+112 FLGLLVGAA
-121 ALTKVLNRREVQT
+121 ALTKVMNNRQAQNSEKT
-134 DQKNAKQEQQEEK
+134 ASQEQQEETTEPK
-147 IASEDDNSA
+147 KDDSSTDNTDDTSK
-156 DSTSGDSRNE
+156 DSQEET
-166 PTTPEPTGEPVSI
+166 TTPEPTAESVSI

-189 GTDINFDQSTSFDA
+189 GTDVNFDQSTSFDA

-210 PGYFFQNVKEI
+210 PGYFFQNVKDI

-230 NMEGTLTTSDAR
+230 NMEGTLTTSNDR
-242 QEKTFA
+242 QQKTFA

-298 YDRTTVM
+298 YDRTAVM
-305 DVKGIKVGLIGIY
+305 DVKGIKVGMIGIY
-318 ELKDGIG
+318 ELKDGLG

-335 EVKNQ
+335 EVKDQ

-355 SNIPDDAQKTLAH
+355 SNVPDDIQKTLAH
-368 LAIDQGADLVVGHH
+368 LAVDQGADLVVGHH

-427 NGKLAEDD
+427 NGELVEDD

-458 EGSEKERVLQKIED
+458 EGSEKERVLQKIEE
-472 FSTAINQ
+472 FSAALNQ

>member
-1 MVTVQYLHSYVP
+1 MSY
-13 KHLAVQWLLNS
+13 
-24 YEECYK
+24 
-30 YYKHLKEKSKRKKK
+30 
-44 WNTCSFRQKQVSC
+44 
-57 RISMEKQYIRRS
+57 
-69 KEYRQKVGD
+69 
-78 KMDKKRQRKRSRRRR
+78 
-93 LSHRQK
+93 RQK
-99 IVYMQIGAITVAI
+99 IVYMQITLITVAI
-112 FLALLVGAA
+112 FLGLLVGAA
-121 ALTKVLNRREVQT
+121 ALTKVMNNRQAQNSEKT
-134 DQKNAKQEQQEEK
+134 ASQEQQEETTEPK
-147 IASEDDNSA
+147 KDDSSTDNTDDTSK
-156 DSTSGDSRNE
+156 DSQEET
-166 PTTPEPTGEPVSI
+166 TTPEPTGEPFSI

-210 PGYFFQNVKEI
+210 PGYFFQNVKDI

-230 NMEGTLTTSDAR
+230 NMEGTLTTSNDR
-242 QEKTFA
+242 QQKTFA
-248 FKGDPSY
+248 FKGNPSY

-260 RGGVEA
+260 QGGVEA

-298 YDRTTVM
+298 YDRTAVM

-318 ELKDGIG
+318 ELKDGLG

-335 EVKNQ
+335 EVKDQ

-355 SNIPDDAQKTLAH
+355 SNIPDDIQKTLAH

-427 NGKLAEDD
+427 NGELVEDD

-458 EGSEKERVLQKIED
+458 DGSEKERVLQKIEE
-472 FSTAINQ
+472 FSAALNQ

>member
-1 MVTVQYLHSYVP
+1 
-13 KHLAVQWLLNS
+13 
-24 YEECYK
+24 
-30 YYKHLKEKSKRKKK
+30 
-44 WNTCSFRQKQVSC
+44 
-57 RISMEKQYIRRS
+57 
-69 KEYRQKVGD
+69 
-78 KMDKKRQRKRSRRRR
+78 MDKEQQRRNARRRR
-93 LSHRQK
+93 KRRRRMSYRQK
-99 IVYMQIGAITVAI
+99 IVYMQITLITVAI
-112 FLALLVGAA
+112 FLGLLVGAA
-121 ALTKVLNRREVQT
+121 ALTKVMNNRQAQNSEKT
-134 DQKNAKQEQQEEK
+134 ASQEQQEETTEPK
-147 IASEDDNSA
+147 KDDSSTDNTDDTSK
-156 DSTSGDSRNE
+156 DSQEET
-166 PTTPEPTGEPVSI
+166 TTPEPTAEPVSI

-189 GTDINFDQSTSFDA
+189 GTDVNFDQSTSFDA

-210 PGYFFQNVKEI
+210 PGYFFQNVKDI

-230 NMEGTLTTSDAR
+230 NMEGTLTTSNDR
-242 QEKTFA
+242 QQKTFA
-248 FKGDPSY
+248 FKGNPSY

-260 RGGVEA
+260 QGGVEA

-298 YDRTTVM
+298 YDRTAVM

-318 ELKDGIG
+318 ELKDGLG

-335 EVKNQ
+335 EVKDQ

-355 SNIPDDAQKTLAH
+355 SNIPDDIQKTLAH

-399 SLGNFCFGGNKNPSD
+399 SLGNFCFGGNSAPSD
-414 KDTMI
+414 MDSMI
-419 FQQTFTVE
+419 FQQTFTISNDGVKAD
-427 NGKLAEDD
+427 N
-435 VTNIIPCSLSS
+435 VTNIIPCSISS
-446 ESGYNNYQPMVL
+446 AYGYNNYQPTPA
-458 EGSEKERVLQKIED
+458 EGDEKTRIMEKIQERSSWIG
-472 FSTAINQ
+472 

>member
-1 MVTVQYLHSYVP
+1 MSY
-13 KHLAVQWLLNS
+13 
-24 YEECYK
+24 
-30 YYKHLKEKSKRKKK
+30 
-44 WNTCSFRQKQVSC
+44 
-57 RISMEKQYIRRS
+57 
-69 KEYRQKVGD
+69 
-78 KMDKKRQRKRSRRRR
+78 
-93 LSHRQK
+93 RQK
-99 IVYMQIGAITVAI
+99 IVYMQITLITVAI
-112 FLALLVGAA
+112 FLGLLVGAA
-121 ALTKVLNRREVQT
+121 ALTKVMNNRQAQNSEKT
-134 DQKNAKQEQQEEK
+134 ASQEQQEETTEPK
-147 IASEDDNSA
+147 KDDSSTDNTDDTSK
-156 DSTSGDSRNE
+156 DSQEET
-166 PTTPEPTGEPVSI
+166 TTPEPTAESVSI

-189 GTDINFDQSTSFDA
+189 GTDVNFDQSTSFDA

-210 PGYFFQNVKEI
+210 PGYFFQNVKDI

-230 NMEGTLTTSDAR
+230 NMEGTLTTSNDR
-242 QEKTFA
+242 QQKTFA

-298 YDRTTVM
+298 YDRTAVM

-318 ELKDGIG
+318 ELKDGLG

-335 EVKNQ
+335 EVKDQ

-355 SNIPDDAQKTLAH
+355 SNIPDDIQKTLAH
-368 LAIDQGADLVVGHH
+368 LAVDQGADLVVGHH
-382 PHVLQGIEKYQ
+382 PHVLQEIEKYQ

-427 NGKLAEDD
+427 NGELVEDD

-458 EGSEKERVLQKIED
+458 EGSEKERVLQKIEE
-472 FSTAINQ
+472 FSAALNQ

>member
-1 MVTVQYLHSYVP
+1 MSY
-13 KHLAVQWLLNS
+13 
-24 YEECYK
+24 
-30 YYKHLKEKSKRKKK
+30 
-44 WNTCSFRQKQVSC
+44 
-57 RISMEKQYIRRS
+57 
-69 KEYRQKVGD
+69 
-78 KMDKKRQRKRSRRRR
+78 
-93 LSHRQK
+93 RQK
-99 IVYMQIGAITVAI
+99 IVYMQITLITVAI
-112 FLALLVGAA
+112 FLGLLVGAA
-121 ALTKVLNRREVQT
+121 ALTKVMNNRQAQNSEKT
-134 DQKNAKQEQQEEK
+134 ASQEQQEETTEPK
-147 IASEDDNSA
+147 KDDSSTDNTDDTSK
-156 DSTSGDSRNE
+156 DSQEET
-166 PTTPEPTGEPVSI
+166 TTPEPTAESVSI

-189 GTDINFDQSTSFDA
+189 GTDVNFDQSTSFDA

-210 PGYFFQNVKEI
+210 PGYFFQNVKDI

-230 NMEGTLTTSDAR
+230 NMEGTLTTSNDR
-242 QEKTFA
+242 QQKTFA
-248 FKGDPSY
+248 FKGNPSY

-260 RGGVEA
+260 QGGVEA

-298 YDRTTVM
+298 YDRTAVM

-318 ELKDGIG
+318 ELKDGLG

-335 EVKNQ
+335 EVKDQ

-355 SNIPDDAQKTLAH
+355 SNIPDDIQKTLAH
-368 LAIDQGADLVVGHH
+368 LAVDQGADLVVGHH

-427 NGKLAEDD
+427 NGELVEDD

-458 EGSEKERVLQKIED
+458 EGSEKERVLQKIEE
-472 FSTAINQ
+472 FSAALNQ

>member
-1 MVTVQYLHSYVP
+1 MSY
-13 KHLAVQWLLNS
+13 
-24 YEECYK
+24 
-30 YYKHLKEKSKRKKK
+30 
-44 WNTCSFRQKQVSC
+44 
-57 RISMEKQYIRRS
+57 
-69 KEYRQKVGD
+69 
-78 KMDKKRQRKRSRRRR
+78 
-93 LSHRQK
+93 RQK
-99 IVYMQIGAITVAI
+99 IVYMQITLITVAI
-112 FLALLVGAA
+112 FLGLLVGAA
-121 ALTKVLNRREVQT
+121 ALTKVMNNRQAQNSEKT
-134 DQKNAKQEQQEEK
+134 ASQEQQEETTEPK
-147 IASEDDNSA
+147 KDDSSTDNTDDTSK
-156 DSTSGDSRNE
+156 DSQEET
-166 PTTPEPTGEPVSI
+166 TTPEPTAESVSI

-189 GTDINFDQSTSFDA
+189 GTDVNFDQSTSFDA

-210 PGYFFQNVKEI
+210 PGYFFQNVKDI

-230 NMEGTLTTSDAR
+230 NMEGTLTTSNDR
-242 QEKTFA
+242 QQKTFA

-298 YDRTTVM
+298 YDRTAVM

-318 ELKDGIG
+318 ELKDGLG
-325 RQQQVIDTIQ
+325 RQQQVINTIQ
-335 EVKNQ
+335 EVKDQ

-355 SNIPDDAQKTLAH
+355 SNIPDDIQKTLAH

-427 NGKLAEDD
+427 NGELVEDD

-458 EGSEKERVLQKIED
+458 EGSEKERVLQKIEE
-472 FSTAINQ
+472 FSAALNQ